1 MGRIFSNSKRTPRHA
16 FLLVNALILLL
27 FSACGPSTAELAA
40 IDYAPLSDNDWQVST
55 PAEEGLDP
63 DLVAQAYLNAE
74 ELDTIYSLLVVKNG
88 KLIAEKYFNDGALDN
103 KTLMQSASKSYISTL
118 IGLALEQDCLQS
130 VDQKMLEFFPDY
142 AGEIT
147 DPRKEEITIRHLL
160 QMRSGYPWEET
171 HPDLMEAMWI
181 GDNPPLVVGFPLTA
195 DPDTIFQYSNLSNAW
210 LAAILSRACDT
221 NLKDF
226 SEEYLLE
233 PMGVEMGEL
242 WPNEYDD
249 YHALFHF
256 RTRDAAKFG
265 LLYLNEGEFNGKQI
279 VPAEWVHD
287 SLKTYSEKVNT
298 SGVDSGKIG
307 RYFREVGYG
316 YQWWSARAG
325 EHHFN
330 YAAGHGGQL
339 IVLLEDLDMVLV
351 TTAYPFFMQHDG
363 GAWKHE
369 KAIINMVG
377 EFITSLPQ
385 PE

>member
-1 MGRIFSNSKRTPRHA
+1 MFTNI
-16 FLLVNALILLL
+16 VLILSLL
-27 FSACGPSTAELAA
+27 TACGPGSAELATT
-40 IDYAPLSDNDWQVST
+40 DFNPQPGDDWEVST

-63 DLVAQAYLNAE
+63 ELVARAYLNAE
-74 ELDTIYSLLVVKNG
+74 DLETLYSLLVIKND
-88 KLIAEKYFNDGALDN
+88 KLIAEKYFNDGALEN
-103 KTLMQSASKSYISTL
+103 KTLMQSASKSYISAL
-118 IGLALEQDCLQS
+118 IGLALEQGCLES
-130 VDQKMLEFFPDY
+130 VDQKMLEFFPEY
-142 AGEIT
+142 ANEIS
-147 DPRKEEITIRHLL
+147 DPRKEAITIRHLL

-171 HPDLMEAMWI
+171 HPDLMAAMWT
-181 GDNPPLVVGFPLTA
+181 GDNPPLVVSFPLTA
-195 DPDTIFQYSNLSNAW
+195 DPDTVFQYSNLSNAW
-210 LAAILSRACDT
+210 LAAIQSRACDT

-226 SEEYLLE
+226 SEEYLLD

-256 RTRDAAKFG
+256 RARDVAKFG
-265 LLYLNEGEFNGKQI
+265 LLYLNEGVLDGKQI
-279 VPAEWVHD
+279 FPAEWVRD
-287 SLKTYSEKVNT
+287 SLKTYSENVST

-325 EHHFN
+325 EHYFN

-339 IVLLEDLDMVLV
+339 IVLLDDLDMVIV
-351 TTAYPFFMQHDG
+351 TTAYPFFQQHDG

-369 KAIINMVG
+369 KSIINLVG
-377 EFITSLPQ
+377 KFIASLPQ

>member
-1 MGRIFSNSKRTPRHA
+1 MILP
-16 FLLVNALILLL
+16 LLAGCTA
-27 FSACGPSTAELAA
+27 SAAEIASV
-40 IDYAPLSDNDWQVST
+40 DYIPLPGNDWEVST
-55 PAEEGLDP
+55 PADQGLDP
-63 DLVAQAYLNAE
+63 DLLARAYLNAQD
-74 ELDTIYSLLVVKNG
+74 LDTIYSLLVVKNG
-88 KLIAEKYFNDGALDN
+88 KLIAEKYFNDGALEN
-103 KTLMQSASKSYISTL
+103 KTLMQSASKSYISAL
-118 IGLALEQDCLQS
+118 IGLALEHGCLES
-130 VDQKMLEFFPDY
+130 VDQKMLDFFPEYVAD
-142 AGEIT
+142 IT
-147 DPRKEEITIRHLL
+147 DPRKEAITIRHLL

-171 HPDLMEAMWI
+171 HPDLMEAMWT

-195 DPDTIFQYSNLSNAW
+195 DPDTVFQYSNLSNAW

-226 SEEYLLE
+226 SEEYFLE

-256 RTRDAAKFG
+256 RARDAAKFG
-265 LLYLNEGEFNGKQI
+265 LLYLNEGVLDGKQI
-279 VPAEWVHD
+279 FPAEWVRD
-287 SLKTYSEKVNT
+287 SLKTYSEKVST

-325 EHHFN
+325 EHYFN

-339 IVLLEDLDMVLV
+339 IVLLEDLDMVIV
-351 TTAYPFFMQHDG
+351 TTAYPFFQQHDG

-369 KAIINMVG
+369 KAIINLVG
-377 EFITSLPQ
+377 RFIESLPIDQ
-385 PE
+385 QETIDDHG